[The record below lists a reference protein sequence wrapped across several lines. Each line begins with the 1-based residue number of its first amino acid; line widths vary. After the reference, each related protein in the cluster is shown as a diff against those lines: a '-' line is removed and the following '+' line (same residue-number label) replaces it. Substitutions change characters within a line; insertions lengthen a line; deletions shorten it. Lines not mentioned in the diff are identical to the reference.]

1 MYGMTSTQH
10 MLLQYVLVTCNEQDP
25 GLVFNLTYEGAISMI
40 QQAGL
45 QVTEWETASDIMY
58 EDDDGED

>member
-1 MYGMTSTQH
+1 MYGMTSIQH
-10 MLLQYVLVTCNEQDP
+10 MLLQYVLVTCNEQDS
-25 GLVFNLTYEGAISMI
+25 GLVLSLTYEGAIDMI

-45 QVTEWETASDIMY
+45 QVTEWETACEMY

>member
-10 MLLQYVLVTCNEQDP
+10 MLLQYVLVTCSEQDA
-25 GLVFNLTYEGAISMI
+25 GLVFNLTYEGAVSMI

-45 QVTEWETASDIMY
+45 QVTEWETASDLMH
-58 EDDDGED
+58 EDDYDDD